1 MYGSFQPWLFW
12 VAMLDFRGVFP
23 TIIPLG
29 FTVPKVFH
37 TLHCEDM
44 EFPLEIEIQSLI
56 AIMFEVLC

>member
-1 MYGSFQPWLFW
+1 
-12 VAMLDFRGVFP
+12 MLDFRGVFP

-44 EFPLEIEIQSLI
+44 EFPLEMEIQSLI